1 MTETKLQPKLGM
13 TLHLPVSTLERI
25 DREARKHK
33 SSRSRYIQDM
43 ILGVQV
49 TDGRKKRKERRESV
63 SEPLKEIRVCI
74 SREAMDCLDQLAGA
88 RHMSRARCAREIIQ
102 SRIVATNVYFKL
114 DLAELQPVFDD
125 LSIIASSMQ
134 ELVLRPDRT
143 TEEKA
148 ESRILQKQLLS
159 EIRKIRIRMEEW
171 GDTRIGNAQASFAE
185 GEGLRERSGLSDVSV
200 G

>member
-25 DREARKHK
+25 DREARKNK

-49 TDGRKKRKERRESV
+49 TDGRK
-63 SEPLKEIRVCI
+63 
-74 SREAMDCLDQLAGA
+74 
-88 RHMSRARCAREIIQ
+88 EIIQ